1 MQTLADA
8 FQHIYCLT
16 VFHVETDTQKLRIF
30 RAALHP
36 VIAWAI
42 VQYPEIIELVDAVVT
57 YSDSYP
63 PGLE

>member
-8 FQHIYCLT
+8 FQHVDGIVILYI
-16 VFHVETDTQKLRIF
+16 ETDTQKLRIF

-42 VQYPEIIELVDAVVT
+42 VQYPEIIELVDAVVA

>member
-8 FQHIYCLT
+8 FQHVDGIVILYI
-16 VFHVETDTQKLRIF
+16 ETYTQKLRIF

>member
-8 FQHIYCLT
+8 FQHVDGIVILYIK
-16 VFHVETDTQKLRIF
+16 TDTQKLRIF
-30 RAALHP
+30 RAALHS

-42 VQYPEIIELVDAVVT
+42 VQYPEIIELVDAVVA